1 MSGRYLQWLSLH
13 GFICTS
19 GKAFANIYHNT
30 VFCLPLI
37 LKLAIYFYN
46 KELLI
51 FFSKIPLEIVKKY
64 IIKNE
69 KILSYF

>member
-19 GKAFANIYHNT
+19 GKAVANIYHNT

-51 FFSKIPLEIVKKY
+51 FFLNSFRNCKKY